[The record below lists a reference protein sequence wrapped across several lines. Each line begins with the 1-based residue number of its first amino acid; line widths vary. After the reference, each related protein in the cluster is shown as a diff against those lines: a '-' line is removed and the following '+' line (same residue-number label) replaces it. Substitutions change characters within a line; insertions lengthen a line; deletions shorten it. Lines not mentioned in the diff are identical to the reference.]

1 MKAKRAVTGIALVA
15 GFLLL
20 GGNVAASFINQLAGS
35 AILTVT
41 NGFPAGAGNP
51 LVGRTFVLFKESFG
65 GFLSRTG
72 VFAGPPGSPSK
83 VPPLYTWSYAC
94 RTSNPMCQQ
103 ALYEMRS
110 ASAGEIKMDAS
121 GKVSLPGVPPG
132 TYYLFATT
140 GYNGQHLLW
149 DLRVDLKAGTN
160 SVTIDQNNTTPVDE
174 NQARLKAPPPA
185 TQSDS
190 RPCNA
195 PETRATPKPGLP
207 ANSTLSIAGQG
218 YVYTYT
224 QTDRRTGAVV
234 DSFTERGN
242 FANTTLFLL
251 DEDADT
257 ILAKAGVQPGLLGNR
272 LATLTLFDAGTQV
285 EGIPGMELLTSVL
298 GQPGAAAEFSK
309 LAKADFECAMKAIR
323 AHSVAEMTTD
333 ANARGSFPSVPAGN
347 YYLFGRF
354 YRITKPVRGGGML
367 WNLNL
372 QLKPGQNMH
381 RLTVDDAALK

>member
-1 MKAKRAVTGIALVA
+1 MNARRACVGIVLVA
-15 GFLLL
+15 CFLVS
-20 GGNVAASFINQLAGS
+20 GNAAASFISQQPGS

-51 LVGRTFVLFKESFG
+51 LVGRTFVLFRESFG
-65 GFLSRTG
+65 GFLRRTG
-72 VFAGPPGSPSK
+72 MFAGPPGSPSN

-121 GKVSLPGVPPG
+121 GRASLPAVPPG

-160 SVTIDQNNTTPVDE
+160 SVTVDQNNTTPVDE
-174 NQARLKAPPPA
+174 NQARLKAPA
-185 TQSDS
+185 TKPSDS

-195 PETRATPKPGLP
+195 TEARATPRPGVP

-309 LAKADFECAMKAIR
+309 LAKADFDCAMKAIR
-323 AHSVAEMTTD
+323 SHSVADMTTD

-372 QLKPGQNMH
+372 QLKPGQNVH

>member
-1 MKAKRAVTGIALVA
+1 MNARRAGVCIVLVA
-15 GFLLL
+15 GFLVLS
-20 GGNVAASFINQLAGS
+20 GNVAASFINQQAGS

-41 NGFPAGAGNP
+41 NGFPPGAGNP
-51 LVGRTFVLFKESFG
+51 LVGRTLVLFKESFD
-65 GFLSRTG
+65 GFLRRTG
-72 VFAGPPGSPSK
+72 MFAGPPGSPSK
-83 VPPLYTWSYAC
+83 VPPLYAWSYAC
-94 RTSNPMCQQ
+94 RSSNPMCQQ
-103 ALYEMRS
+103 ALYEMHS
-110 ASAGEIKMDAS
+110 ASAGEVKVDAS
-121 GKVSLPGVPPG
+121 GRVSLPGVPPG

-140 GYNGQHLLW
+140 AYNGQHLLW
-149 DLRVDLKAGTN
+149 NLRVDLRAGTN
-160 SVTIDQNNTTPVDE
+160 TVTLDQNNTTPVDE
-174 NQARLKAPPPA
+174 NQARLKAPA
-185 TQSDS
+185 ASQSDA

-195 PETRATPKPGLP
+195 SETRATPKPGVP
-207 ANSTLSIAGQG
+207 ANSTLSIAGAG

-224 QTDRRTGAVV
+224 KTDRRTGAVV

-242 FANTTLFLL
+242 FANTTLYLL
-251 DEDADT
+251 DEDADA

-285 EGIPGMELLTSVL
+285 DSFPGMELLTSIL

-309 LAKADFECAMKAIR
+309 LAKADFDCAMKAIR

-333 ANARGSFPSVPAGN
+333 VNARGSFPNVPAGN

-372 QLKPGQNMH
+372 VLKPGQNMH